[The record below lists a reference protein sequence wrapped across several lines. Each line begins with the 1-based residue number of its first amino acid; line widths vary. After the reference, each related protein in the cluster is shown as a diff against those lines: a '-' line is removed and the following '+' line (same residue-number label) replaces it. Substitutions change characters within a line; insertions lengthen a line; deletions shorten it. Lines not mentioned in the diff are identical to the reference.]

1 MIVEFNLALIKR
13 SFSSGVVGSVPYGC
27 KAILLI
33 VCVYTDTNKRNQ
45 SSNEKLEFFFYF
57 TKAGA
62 GAGPEILYRSKSPM
76 GVSFAPLNSH
86 FFQSLHD
93 LHVWS

>member
-45 SSNEKLEFFFYF
+45 SSNEKLEFLLRL
-57 TKAGA
+57 
-62 GAGPEILYRSKSPM
+62 GPKSYIE
-76 GVSFAPLNSH
+76 VSLP
-86 FFQSLHD
+86 
-93 LHVWS
+93 WE